1 MQKLQNQVD
10 FLNKENHRIQ
20 VLLDINQGDRAA
32 VDQMDQLRSEVDELT
47 QENGALR
54 ADLRELTTTLK
65 DFQEIE
71 FRRKQQDKLRLEHES
86 NQADEIQQ
94 RLKELELEKVKTQEE
109 RERAEELRAAFNAD
123 KNAMQQRVHQLE
135 VNIKEKDNAQRDV
148 NRRVTLM
155 EQNDSQQRNELNFWN
170 GKVTNMKRDLDFQQ
184 DFNVKLADE
193 NQQLRTDVECLK
205 THLEMRDKE

>member
-1 MQKLQNQVD
+1 
-10 FLNKENHRIQ
+10 
-20 VLLDINQGDRAA
+20 
-32 VDQMDQLRSEVDELT
+32 MDQLRSEIDELT
-47 QENGALR
+47 QENGQLR
-54 ADLRELTTTLK
+54 ADLRGLTTTLK

-86 NQADEIQQ
+86 NQHNEIQQ
-94 RLKELELEKVKTQEE
+94 RLQELELEKLKTQEE
-109 RERAEELRAAFNAD
+109 RERAEGLRAAFNAD
-123 KNAMQQRVHQLE
+123 KNAMNQRVQQLE
-135 VNIKEKDNAQRDV
+135 NKIKEKDNAQRDV

-193 NQQLRTDVECLK
+193 NQ
-205 THLEMRDKE
+205 